1 MEGIGIN
8 QILWGIVSFL
18 FVISFFFVKSWKA
31 NIDKDMDKI
40 KLKMDSKISERTC
53 IERHS
58 GVKEDT
64 KALFKHKHSNP
75 GGEVIIP

>member
-1 MEGIGIN
+1 
-8 QILWGIVSFL
+8 
-18 FVISFFFVKSWKA
+18 
-31 NIDKDMDKI
+31 MDKI
-40 KLKMDSKISERTC
+40 QLKMDSKISERTC